1 MCTAPKFNTMRNL
14 FFFLFI
20 CASWNAFGQSNNN
33 ENVPATNSN
42 TFTPDVKF
50 IKVEVDTLVP
60 QEESFKEVEKKQD
73 KAVSKKTKS
82 PSESESLNEESIQ
95 SSAAVS
101 ETAVK
106 SISIS
111 KIQASQNRTQRS
123 PSPQF
128 QQQMDDGVK
137 TLEAHAPE
145 SFEFH
150 FYKYLAGN
158 YNIQLAEH
166 LLKAEQLKPNNSDV
180 QIQKAAYYIILS
192 DSVNAV
198 SYLKK
203 IEQSTRISKEALAY
217 AEDIVLSAPENGT
230 LITHGFDDSYASY
243 YIQYA
248 NKQRPDLTIVSLDFL
263 QSDVFRDN
271 LKKKGYVL
279 PENKI
284 IDVNYLKLFCELN
297 EKKSIAISLTTPKE
311 YLNAVSQNIFIVGL
325 VAEYHKDLTFN
336 NFYRN
341 DYLWNEV
348 LQKKLVNSAVTEK
361 GRQLSANYLP
371 MMIYLSKIY
380 GEVKEVEKQNEVEKA
395 IEKVAVQSNKYE
407 QVRTLKKSF

>member
-14 FFFLFI
+14 FFVLFI
-20 CASWNAFGQSNNN
+20 CASLNTFGQSNNT
-33 ENVPATNSN
+33 ENAPATNSN
-42 TFTPDVKF
+42 TVTPDIKF
-50 IKVEVDTLVP
+50 IKLEVDTIVP
-60 QEESFKEVEKKQD
+60 QEESIKELDIKQE

-82 PSESESLNEESIQ
+82 IAESELRDEQSVQ
-95 SSAAVS
+95 SSATVS
-101 ETAVK
+101 ETVVK

-111 KIQASQNRTQRS
+111 KTQASQNRTQRS

-137 TLEAHAPE
+137 TLETYAPE
-145 SFEFH
+145 SFEYH

-158 YNIQLAEH
+158 YNVQLADH

-192 DSVNAV
+192 DSLNAINC
-198 SYLKK
+198 LKK

-279 PENKI
+279 PESKM
-284 IDVNYLKLFCELN
+284 IDVNYLKSFCELN
-297 EKKSIAISLTTPKE
+297 EEKSIAISLTTPKE
-311 YLNAVSQNIFIVGL
+311 YLSVVSQNIFIVGL
-325 VAEYHKDLTFN
+325 VAEYHKDQTVN

-348 LQKKLVNSAVTEK
+348 LQKKLINSAVTEK

-371 MMIYLSKIY
+371 MMLYLSKIY
-380 GEVKEVEKQNEVEKA
+380 GEVQEVEKQKEVEKA

-407 QVRTLKKSF
+407 QVQTVKKSF

>member
-137 TLEAHAPE
+137 TLETFAPE

-192 DSVNAV
+192 DSVNAE

-203 IEQSTRISKEALAY
+203 IEQSTRISKEALA
-217 AEDIVLSAPENGT
+217 
-230 LITHGFDDSYASY
+230 
-243 YIQYA
+243 
-248 NKQRPDLTIVSLDFL
+248 
-263 QSDVFRDN
+263 
-271 LKKKGYVL
+271 
-279 PENKI
+279 
-284 IDVNYLKLFCELN
+284 
-297 EKKSIAISLTTPKE
+297 
-311 YLNAVSQNIFIVGL
+311 
-325 VAEYHKDLTFN
+325 
-336 NFYRN
+336 
-341 DYLWNEV
+341 
-348 LQKKLVNSAVTEK
+348 
-361 GRQLSANYLP
+361 
-371 MMIYLSKIY
+371 
-380 GEVKEVEKQNEVEKA
+380 
-395 IEKVAVQSNKYE
+395 
-407 QVRTLKKSF
+407 